1 MSFGFKVVRG
11 DGELVGGAGGKV
23 RVRRRVFVDEE
34 RT

>member
-11 DGELVGGAGGKV
+11 DGELIGGTEGKV
-23 RVRRRVFVDEE
+23 RVRRRVFVDKE